1 VILWACLI
9 VAAAAFVAGYD
20 YIERS
25 HDVDD
30 AVEAAADSFLNGTNP
45 YSEPVVPRFAEMGHF
60 VLIGD
65 QVEGET
71 VWAFGPYNYL
81 PLDLLFYSSCYG
93 VLGGL
98 GSPTWFVLVNMVLA
112 AAAMFVLNL
121 RFRVDW
127 PAFAPVAGLAVLFL
141 SFDNSALTLLLM
153 VCALHVRNR
162 SKVLPEELS
171 LVILGLA
178 TLTKIFAAIPLAVVL
193 IYDLQRRIKVRDI
206 KAVMRTVGAALACA
220 ALALVLLLPFGISD
234 VLDSTVFIYSS
245 GETREDRP
253 MGGTLLSELMP
264 DSPYYSVISIAVILV
279 TLLLGLR
286 LRSINDRVLL
296 VSLAF
301 LAVSVKSTLAPF
313 VVPALFLSL
322 RIWES
327 RTSRMMQKGAPGCAL
342 NGLKKDM
349 LK

>member
-1 VILWACLI
+1 M
-9 VAAAAFVAGYD
+9 AAVYVNGYD

-45 YSEPVVPRFAEMGHF
+45 YSQAVVPRFAEMGHF
-60 VLIGD
+60 VLIGESL
-65 QVEGET
+65 EGDV

-93 VLGGL
+93 VLGDL
-98 GSPTWFVLVNMVLA
+98 GSPLWFVLVNVVLA
-112 AAAMFVLNL
+112 AGAMYVLNL
-121 RFRVDW
+121 RFRSEWTV
-127 PAFAPVAGLAVLFL
+127 FAPVAGMVILFL

-153 VCALHVRNR
+153 VCALHVRDR
-162 SKVLPEELS
+162 SRVMPKELS
-171 LVILGLA
+171 VVILGLA

-193 IYDLQRRIKVRDI
+193 LFDLQDRVRARDVR
-206 KAVMRTVGAALACA
+206 AVMRTIGAAMACG
-220 ALALVLLLPFGISD
+220 ALALLLLAPFGVSD

-264 DSPYYSVISIAVILV
+264 DSPYYSAISIAAIGV

-286 LRSINDRVLL
+286 LKSINDRVLL

-322 RIWES
+322 RVWES
-327 RTSRMMQKGAPGCAL
+327 WNARKAERAGPQAAPD
-342 NGLKKDM
+342 GLKK
-349 LK
+349 